1 MSVSLPMVDEAN
13 PMLWRKKNMPLMD
26 QVYEN
31 ENMPV
36 YDMRIYH
43 PMSVHY

>member
-13 PMLWRKKNMPLMD
+13 PMIWRKKNMPVM
-26 QVYEN
+26 VFEN